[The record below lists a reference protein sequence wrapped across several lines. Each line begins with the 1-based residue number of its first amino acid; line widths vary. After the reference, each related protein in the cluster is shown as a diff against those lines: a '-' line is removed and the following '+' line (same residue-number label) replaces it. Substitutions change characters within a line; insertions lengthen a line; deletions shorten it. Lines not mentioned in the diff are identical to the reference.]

1 MKVRYILLGVVLLI
15 AISVFS
21 LQFQQDF
28 LKRRKGSRVSLDE
41 KAHSTQQRH
50 LQLQQQQQQYS
61 SNSASPLRLRR
72 APSHAI
78 SASTYLRKV
87 IRINRLQHGAEKSDA
102 YDPHFIY
109 TLFPPEGYY
118 PVWIVGDVFIVCET
132 KTLSIISRVYYH
144 RLDLDHKALV
154 VYVSDP
160 KHSSGRRRL
169 IAKRWRIA
177 STYETAV
184 VGEFL
189 YDGGLACEQRDQ
201 GSTIKIDIEYH
212 YLKNGSLSAVYV
224 PFEDEKTE
232 TTTSSGSSSLS
243 SSSSSSSSS
252 TTTASTSSL
261 STISTTV
268 TNPSTIDKLSA
279 SFDIS
284 ASPSMPYSRWA
295 MVAVFSFSRFLL
307 KVWIEYWRLL
317 GIQTFYLYYNG
328 KSEEVPLLLEE
339 LKSISV
345 NIVIIEWPMLHWIT
359 THLADNTHGQPMAI
373 NNAFQRFGHLH
384 DFIAFY
390 DLDEF
395 LVLPNHDNLDHFVE
409 RYTKLNG
416 PFSFLRSQCSWSM
429 LILDDFEPVLPI
441 SNVTLGDFF
450 ERRLLRGGPAMSREK
465 YFLNTSA
472 FKALGMNTLNLHG
485 VYTHQDSSQ
494 PLHGKVLEEKSLTV
508 PGYHVHLLNEDERYK
523 RTKDYR
529 IAYLGEEGKRVNS
542 TELGDMVKRA
552 LRRKRAGKKQGKE
565 HKLIS
570 S

>member
-1 MKVRYILLGVVLLI
+1 MRVRYILLSVAILI
-15 AISVFS
+15 TITIVS

-28 LKRRKGSRVSLDE
+28 LKRRKPPSS
-41 KAHSTQQRH
+41 ST
-50 LQLQQQQQQYS
+50 
-61 SNSASPLRLRR
+61 SNSASPLLLQHRGAASR
-72 APSHAI
+72 ALSATSH
-78 SASTYLRKV
+78 LRKV
-87 IRINRLQHGAEKSDA
+87 IQIHRLQHGTEKSDA

-118 PVWIVGDVFIVCET
+118 PVWIVGDVFVVCET

-144 RLDLDHKALV
+144 RLDLDHEALV

-169 IAKRWRIA
+169 ISKRWRFA
-177 STYETAV
+177 RTYETAV
-184 VGEFL
+184 IGEFDF
-189 YDGGLACEQRDQ
+189 DGGVACEER
-201 GSTIKIDIEYH
+201 GSGEKTIRINIEYH
-212 YLKNGSLSAVYV
+212 YLKNGSLAAVHIPIEDENLDIKNTNSDSSSAV
-224 PFEDEKTE
+224 
-232 TTTSSGSSSLS
+232 L
-243 SSSSSSSSS
+243 SSSSS
-252 TTTASTSSL
+252 TTTTTTTSNADATLPSSFSLSSSSMIDTLSTS
-261 STISTTV
+261 
-268 TNPSTIDKLSA
+268 
-279 SFDIS
+279 FDLS

-307 KVWIEYWRLL
+307 KLWIEYWRLL
-317 GIQTFYLYYNG
+317 GVRTFYLYYNG
-328 KSEEVPLLLEE
+328 KSDEVPLLLEE
-339 LKSISV
+339 LQGLSV

-373 NNAFQRFGHLH
+373 NDAFQRFGHHH
-384 DFIAFY
+384 DFMAFY

-395 LVLPNHDNLDHFVE
+395 LVLPKHDNLDDFVE
-409 RYTKLNG
+409 RYTKMNG

-429 LILDDFEPVLPI
+429 LVLDDFEPVLPI
-441 SNVTLGDFF
+441 SNVTLADLV

-485 VYTHQDSSQ
+485 VYTHQDSAQ
-494 PLHGKVLEEKSLTV
+494 PLHGKVLEEKSLVV

-529 IAYLGEEGKRVNS
+529 IAYLGDEGKRVNS

-552 LRRKRAGKKQGKE
+552 LRRKRELKGKANSGGGVV
-565 HKLIS
+565 IR
-570 S
+570 